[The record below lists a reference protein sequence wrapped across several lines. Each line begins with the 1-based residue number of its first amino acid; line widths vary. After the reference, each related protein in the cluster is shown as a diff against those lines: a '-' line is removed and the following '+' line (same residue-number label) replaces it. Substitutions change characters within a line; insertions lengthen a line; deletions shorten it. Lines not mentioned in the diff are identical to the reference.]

1 MLLLH
6 DFHVLTQFNHLFYS
20 FLIAIIWT
28 MRASSRMH
36 HASSRMHHRER
47 EKGRWKYNNDA
58 SSNFLLLKSLFVT
71 AIAMNI
77 SMISYCHV
85 GQAIPGRFISS
96 SHIPG
101 RFVSSSPSPHEKCL
115 ASSSVKEEPATAEA
129 NLPVIG
135 ETGSLHSVIAAGS
148 VTQVD
153 IGLHLPVLANVLY
166 YGKVSILV
174 CDVVVLKQLLLQA
187 AVLWCDDACEKAFWW
202 SHVEAA
208 AVLSWRSRK
217 GLFQK
222 VVTTEKAFWSFRFLL
237 KKVKSFVAG
246 YDLIF

>member
-1 MLLLH
+1 MQQLWSMKWYYFIMLLLH

-36 HASSRMHHRER
+36 HRER
-47 EKGRWKYNNDA
+47 EKGPRKYNNDA
-58 SSNFLLLKSLFVT
+58 SSNFLLSKSLFVT

-85 GQAIPGRFISS
+85 AQAIPGRFISS

-115 ASSSVKEEPATAEA
+115 ASSSVKEESATAEA

-153 IGLHLPVLANVLY
+153 ISLHLLAHVLY
-166 YGKVSILV
+166 CEKVSILV

-187 AVLWCDDACEKAFWW
+187 AVLWSMTLVKRPSDEVMLKQLLFYHDDQEKAFFKN
-202 SHVEAA
+202 
-208 AVLSWRSRK
+208 SWRLKRPFD
-217 GLFQK
+217 LFD
-222 VVTTEKAFWSFRFLL
+222 FCW
-237 KKVKSFVAG
+237 KK
-246 YDLIF
+246 